1 MKGGYD
7 YNNIYKK
14 GKGKKLTSTEK
25 KRAET
30 KRASKRNRITQTANR
45 RSVKYRQR
53 QRQSRRTRTTR
64 TSRR

>member
-1 MKGGYD
+1 MKGGYG
-7 YNNIYKK
+7 YKK
-14 GKGKKLTSTEK
+14 CKGKKLTSTEK
-25 KRAET
+25 KRVET